1 MRARIET
8 FSVLWPL
15 LLCRGLLRVG
25 VSAALA
31 LAVITTSGCAFMQ
44 RAQQYADN
52 SLRTTTSRTPQL
64 NSNAGG
70 QQITVQELD
79 QLTYAFADR
88 YLTYIVSAC
97 EQIEKNNPN
106 AEQRRLAHQVK
117 LVQVSSVYDIVTNAE
132 PFTQLLDLTL
142 VVTLQSQK
150 WIDEDQAE
158 RWFGDRG
165 KYLIEASRKARED
178 IWRIAARTMKPEQL
192 EVLDNL
198 IWDWRQKNPNIQLV
212 SYVRFDDFAANRGK
226 SIVADVK
233 TGTGF
238 LSPVDDAKKA
248 VDEVRLLA
256 ERAFYI
262 GKRMPFLMNWQL
274 RSAMDETL
282 SDPQV
287 RELTTGLN
295 RATNSMDRLPADIA
309 RERAAIFAAFHK
321 EQPFM
326 NQMLTQ
332 ARGALGEGNQLA
344 MNMRTVAQSSDQLL
358 QTVDRLFMAPA
369 RMTPKRG
376 DEKPFDIGEYTKTL
390 TALNEALKEANQLVS
405 TGSTLLASKQLDQ
418 LATKHVSEAT
428 VKGESVVNVAFW
440 RGVALMVMFFA
451 LLTVYR
457 LFTHWLSRRART

>member
-1 MRARIET
+1 
-8 FSVLWPL
+8 
-15 LLCRGLLRVG
+15 
-25 VSAALA
+25 
-31 LAVITTSGCAFMQ
+31 
-44 RAQQYADN
+44 
-52 SLRTTTSRTPQL
+52 
-64 NSNAGG
+64 
-70 QQITVQELD
+70 
-79 QLTYAFADR
+79 
-88 YLTYIVSAC
+88 
-97 EQIEKNNPN
+97 
-106 AEQRRLAHQVK
+106 
-117 LVQVSSVYDIVTNAE
+117 
-132 PFTQLLDLTL
+132 
-142 VVTLQSQK
+142 
-150 WIDEDQAE
+150 
-158 RWFGDRG
+158 
-165 KYLIEASRKARED
+165 
-178 IWRIAARTMKPEQL
+178 
-192 EVLDNL
+192 
-198 IWDWRQKNPNIQLV
+198 LV

-326 NQMLTQ
+326 NQMMMQ
-332 ARGALGEGNQLA
+332 VRGSLNDGNQLA
-344 MNMRTVAQSSDQLL
+344 MNVRSVAQSSDQLL
-358 QTVDRLFMAPA
+358 QTVDRLFMAPS

-376 DEKPFDIGEYTKTL
+376 DEKPFDIAEYTKTI
-390 TALNEALKEANQLVS
+390 TALNLALKEANQLVS
-405 TGSTLLASKQLDQ
+405 TGSTLLASQQLDQ

-428 VKGESVVNVAFW
+428 VKGEGVVNVAFW
-440 RGVALMVMFFA
+440 RGVVLMVLFFV

-457 LFTHWLSRRART
+457 LLTHWLNRRART